1 MAKNLVLNPI
11 LAHLAQIQAT
21 NFYFE
26 NLALSVTRYYGQLSS
41 CTIEKPNYPIL
52 RNLDGQ
58 VDRWTRVISE
68 DAVRLNIR
76 KAFNKKM

>member
-41 CTIEKPNYPIL
+41 CTISEKTKNLIL
-52 RNLDGQ
+52 TNFLTDGCTDGRM
-58 VDRWTRVISE
+58 DRKTDIS
-68 DAVRLNIR
+68 DFIGRLSD
-76 KAFNKKM
+76 

>member
-41 CTIEKPNYPIL
+41 CTISEKTKNLIL
-52 RNLDGQ
+52 TKLSDGWMHRRTDGQ
-58 VDRWTRVISE
+58 KNRH
-68 DAVRLNIR
+68 
-76 KAFNKKM
+76 K